1 MPPCPSRAASCAVA
15 ALSVVLAACGG
26 DNLSLPDLTEP
37 AQLQA
42 VSGTGQAGSVGALL
56 ADPLVVRVLDSE
68 DRPVPRVRIAFVP
81 GSGAAGSA
89 VQPDTAESNDDGRA
103 SVRWALGTAVGGQTL
118 MARVVGNES
127 VSTSFSAVAGAS
139 VADHLEKV
147 GGDNQT
153 AVAGSPLPDSLLVRA
168 VDAGGRP
175 TAGVTVNWAAVG
187 GGSVSAPNTVT
198 GADGRTG
205 VRRTLGPAS
214 GEQTAT
220 AALAEHSDGGVTF
233 SATATVGSAGALRI
247 QIQPAA
253 TAQSGVAFSRQ
264 PQLQLVDGN
273 NNPVLQSGLAVSA
286 RIGSGPSGSSLIGS
300 STASTNDQGLAIFT
314 NLGISG
320 SEGSYTLAFSGPG
333 ASGAASSA
341 IQLSAGEAVKLA
353 MVTQPPQSVQA
364 GAILTP
370 APAVRLEDATG
381 NGVSTS
387 GVAVTVSLTGEG
399 TLGGTLTVS
408 TDANGRS
415 VFPDLTISAES
426 GDRALLFSGNGLQS
440 IASSTVTVITA
451 PDGDESS
458 IDVPGSVAAGELAPV
473 TVTVRS
479 AHGSPLAGIP
489 VTLSADGSENS
500 IAPSAA
506 TTSGTGTASFTFSS
520 TRAEQ
525 KSLTARAGEL
535 TIGPVTLAVEPGNGD
550 PAHTTAVVPEGR
562 RGRETTITVEVH
574 DQFDNRLTAGGSDIR
589 ATLTGTNRGWSIL
602 SPVTDHQDGTYSFG
616 YVPVFSGEDQ
626 IAITLDGTPIKNSP
640 FTSKVK

>member
-1 MPPCPSRAASCAVA
+1 
-15 ALSVVLAACGG
+15 
-26 DNLSLPDLTEP
+26 
-37 AQLQA
+37 
-42 VSGTGQAGSVGALL
+42 
-56 ADPLVVRVLDSE
+56 
-68 DRPVPRVRIAFVP
+68 
-81 GSGAAGSA
+81 
-89 VQPDTAESNDDGRA
+89 
-103 SVRWALGTAVGGQTL
+103 

-168 VDAGGRP
+168 VDASGRP
-175 TAGVTVNWAAVG
+175 AAGVTVNWAAGG
-187 GGSVSAPNTVT
+187 GGSVSAPSTVT

-214 GEQTAT
+214 GEQTTT

-233 SATATVGSAGALRI
+233 SATAAVGTAGALRI
-247 QIQPAA
+247 ATQPAS
-253 TAQSGVAFSRQ
+253 TAQSGVAFTRQ

-273 NNPVLQSGLAVSA
+273 NNPVLQSGLAVIA
-286 RIGSGPSGSSLIGS
+286 RLGSGPSGASLIGS
-300 STASTNDQGLAIFT
+300 STASTNDRGLAVFT

-320 SEGSYTLAFSGPG
+320 SNGSYTLDFAGPG
-333 ASGAASSA
+333 ASGVTSSA

-370 APAVRLEDATG
+370 APAVRLEDAAG
-381 NGVSTS
+381 NDVSTS
-387 GVAVTVSLTGEG
+387 GVPVTVSLTGEG
-399 TLGGTLTVS
+399 TLEGTLTVS
-408 TDANGRS
+408 TDANGRA
-415 VFPDLTISAES
+415 VFPDLTISAEG
-426 GDRALLFSGNGLQS
+426 GDRTLLFSGNGLQS
-440 IASSTVTVITA
+440 IASSTVNVTSSA
-451 PDGDESS
+451 DGDESS
-458 IDVPGSVAAGELAPV
+458 IDVPASVMAGDGASV

-479 AHGSPLAGIP
+479 ANGSPMGGIS
-489 VTLSADGSENS
+489 VTLSADGSGNS

-506 TTSGTGTASFTFSS
+506 TTSGTGTASFIFSS

-525 KSLTARAGEL
+525 KSLTARAGEV
-535 TIGPVTLAVEPGNGD
+535 TIGPVTLAVEPGDGD

-562 RGRETTITVEVH
+562 RGRETRITVEVH
-574 DQFDNRLTAGGSDIR
+574 DRFDNRLTAGGSDIR

-602 SPVTDHQDGTYSFG
+602 SPVIDHQDGTYSFG
-616 YVPVFSGEDQ
+616 YVPIFSGEDQ
-626 IAITLDGTPIKNSP
+626 IAITLGGTPINGSP